1 MGIALN
7 SAISGLAVA
16 QTRFV
21 SAAERVTVPPTGVPE
36 GQKSRA
42 PERSA
47 GIRPP
52 ANISDADFTRDVVD
66 LKQAELG
73 YKAAAK
79 VLSAINDTEKSL
91 LDILS

>member
-7 SAISGLAVA
+7 SAVSGLAAA
-16 QTRFV
+16 QTRFA
-21 SAAERVTVPPTGVPE
+21 SAAERVTVPPSSVPE

-42 PERSA
+42 PERAA
-47 GIRPP
+47 GILPP
-52 ANISDADFTRDVVD
+52 ANISEADLTRDVVD

-73 YKAAAK
+73 YRAAAK
-79 VLSAINDTEKSL
+79 VLSAINDTEKNL